1 MLAHDHHLR
10 AGQLLDERVSFLMI
24 AVRVRA
30 EQDLDVRELK
40 AERGNRLLDRA
51 HVALVG
57 AVDQD
62 VTFGIGDQKR
72 AERPCADVVDVP
84 TILCGG
90 NAVVWSSSVPMLRA
104 RIERGV

>member
-1 MLAHDHHLR
+1 MRDQCRHTETHLVAVLQLPVDWVRLRAWRDREQRLDVLAHDHHLR

-62 VTFGIGDQKR
+62 VPFGNWR
-72 AERPCADVVDVP
+72 SETR
-84 TILCGG
+84 
-90 NAVVWSSSVPMLRA
+90 
-104 RIERGV
+104 